1 MREITTTLTKKGQV
15 TVPVEIRNFFG
26 LKTNDKITFKISDGI
41 VQISPAKYSIEDVY
55 GIVKP
60 ISKPEN
66 FKKLRETAVNEYVQ
80 KVYKELNK

>member
-60 ISKPEN
+60 INKPEN
-66 FKKLRETAVNEYVQ
+66 FKKIREDAVKEYVQ
-80 KVYKELNK
+80 KVYKEMNE

>member
-60 ISKPEN
+60 INKPEN
-66 FKKLRETAVNEYVQ
+66 FKKIRETAVNEYVQ
-80 KVYKELNK
+80 KVYKEMNK

>member
-41 VQISPAKYSIEDVY
+41 VQISPAKYSIEDV
-55 GIVKP
+55 
-60 ISKPEN
+60 
-66 FKKLRETAVNEYVQ
+66 
-80 KVYKELNK
+80 

>member
-15 TVPVEIRNFFG
+15 TVPVEIRKFFG
-26 LKTNDKITFKISDGI
+26 LKTNDKITFKISEGI

-60 ISKPEN
+60 INKPEN
-66 FKKLRETAVNEYVQ
+66 YKKVRETAVNEYAQ
-80 KVYKELNK
+80 KVYKEMNK